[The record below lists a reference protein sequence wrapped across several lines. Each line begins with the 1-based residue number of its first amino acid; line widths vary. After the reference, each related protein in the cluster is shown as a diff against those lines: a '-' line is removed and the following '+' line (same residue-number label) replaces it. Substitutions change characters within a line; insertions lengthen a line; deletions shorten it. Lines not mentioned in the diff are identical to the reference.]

1 MPIVTGDS
9 VTWAV
14 LACGVIVLAAEPPT
28 IALLRRRGMLDVPG
42 VRSSHSA
49 PTPRGGGA
57 PVALGLLAAASVAIA
72 SGIVAQ
78 GLAFALAIG
87 FFGLLGLADDLRGL
101 PAVSRL
107 SLQTAGAAVV
117 AALLVVRLP
126 LSPYALALAAV
137 AVACWLVGFVNA
149 FNFMDGVNGISG
161 GRRRR
166 LPALERG
173 PGAGLPGRRGELLDR
188 RGPRGACGPADHARG
203 AG

>member
-1 MPIVTGDS
+1 MPTVTGDS
-9 VTWAV
+9 VAWAV

-107 SLQTAGAAVV
+107 ALQTAGAAVV
-117 AALLVVRLP
+117 AALLVLRLP
-126 LSPYALALAAV
+126 LSPYALALAA
-137 AVACWLVGFVNA
+137 AAAACWLVGFVNA
-149 FNFMDGVNGISG
+149 FN
-161 GRRRR
+161 
-166 LPALERG
+166 
-173 PGAGLPGRRGELLDR
+173 
-188 RGPRGACGPADHARG
+188 
-203 AG
+203 